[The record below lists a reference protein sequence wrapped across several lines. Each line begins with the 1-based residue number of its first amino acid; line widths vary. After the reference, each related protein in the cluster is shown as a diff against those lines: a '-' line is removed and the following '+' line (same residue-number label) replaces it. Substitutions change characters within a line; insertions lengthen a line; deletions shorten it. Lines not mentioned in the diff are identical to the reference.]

1 MKQRTHIDYFDDLRL
16 LACIAVVFMH
26 AAAGPLRQEM
36 NGSWYVTNFVTCLAF
51 PAVPLFL
58 MMSGYLLLTDEKTA
72 DVSVL
77 LRHRLPRLLVPF
89 LFWNV
94 AAILWTLHLEDN
106 VTITGFLA
114 KSVHALHEPVMVHF
128 WYLYTLMALYVLSP
142 VLYAALQNL
151 NRGGHLLVFSL
162 ICLVSVQAMGRALA
176 PEPFDRLFQI
186 DLLQKMQL
194 LGGHLC
200 TFLLGYYLGTSQKRV
215 PNWLLWVI
223 AALCLTVVTVGT
235 WALSKAAGT
244 YDQTFQSQN
253 AGFEVVLAACIFLL
267 FRQNCHRPL
276 PRLLRPMVRLALP
289 IYLSHNLFLSI
300 AFSLGISVSSFG
312 SILAVTA
319 LTFGCCFLGSL
330 AASHLG
336 PLAYV
341 ITGCADKRTA
351 KQVTS

>member
-1 MKQRTHIDYFDDLRL
+1 MKERTHVDYFDNLRL
-16 LACIAVVFMH
+16 FACLAVIFMH
-26 AAAGPLRQEM
+26 TAAGSLRQPID
-36 NGSWYVTNFVTCLAF
+36 GSWYATNFMTCLAF

-77 LRHRLPRLLVPF
+77 FRHRLPKLLVPF

-106 VTITGFLA
+106 LTVTGFVA
-114 KSVHALHEPVMVHF
+114 KTVNGLHEPVMVHF
-128 WYLYTLMALYVLSP
+128 WYLYTLIALYVLSP
-142 VLYAALQNL
+142 FLYAAMQNL
-151 NRGGHLLVFSL
+151 SKSAHVLVFSL
-162 ICLVSVQAMGRALA
+162 ICLVSVQAMGRALV

-200 TFLLGYYLGTSQKRV
+200 TFLLGYYLGTSEKRV
-215 PNWLLWVI
+215 PNWLLCTI
-223 AALCLTVVTVGT
+223 GALCLAVITVGT
-235 WALSKAAGT
+235 WGLSKATGT

-276 PRLLRPMVRLALP
+276 PRLLKPVVRLALP

-319 LTFGCCFLGSL
+319 LTFIVCFLGSL
-330 AASHLG
+330 AASYME
-336 PLAYV
+336 PLAYLV
-341 ITGCADKRTA
+341 TGSAYCRKR
-351 KQVTS
+351 S